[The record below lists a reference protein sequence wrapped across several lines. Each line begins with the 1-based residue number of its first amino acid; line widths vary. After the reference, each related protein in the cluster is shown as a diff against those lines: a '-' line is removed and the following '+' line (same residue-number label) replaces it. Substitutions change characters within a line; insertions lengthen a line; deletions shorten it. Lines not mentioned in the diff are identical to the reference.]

1 MMKIKFREMA
11 LAAFAL
17 ALCSCAAP
25 TSLKSTWK
33 APDYQGGPV
42 GKIAVLAVD
51 EGGSYRPMFE
61 GQFVQQL
68 EQQGQPAFKTL
79 GLLTLPEIRAD
90 KEAAAAKLRAA
101 GADSILVVRLIDSVN
116 QSSLAPTTRG
126 TTTVTTD
133 SGTVGCFEY
142 VAAYTTSSG
151 EMQMSL
157 KLNVYL
163 DTSLYELESRKKV
176 WSGLTETILRE
187 DTDRLGEI
195 QPLVARLVAALRA
208 DGLVR

>member
-1 MMKIKFREMA
+1 MKIKFREIV

-33 APDYQGGPV
+33 SPDYHGGPV
-42 GKIAVLAVD
+42 QKIAVLAVD
-51 EGGSYRPMFE
+51 EGGGYRPMFE
-61 GQFVQQL
+61 GQCVAQL
-68 EQQGQPAFKTL
+68 EQAGQPAFKTL

-90 KEAAAAKLRAA
+90 REAAAAKLRAA
-101 GADSILVVRLIDSVN
+101 GADAILVVRLVDSVN
-116 QSSLAPTTRG
+116 QSSLVPNTRG
-126 TTTVTTD
+126 STTVTTD
-133 SGTVGCFEY
+133 SGSVGCFEY

-151 EMQMSL
+151 EMQKSL
-157 KLNVYL
+157 TLKVYL
-163 DTSLYELESRKKV
+163 DTSLYELASRKKL

-187 DTDRLGEI
+187 DTDRLGEVG
-195 QPLVARLVAALRA
+195 PLVARLIAALRA